1 MYEIV
6 YILLFIIISVS
17 ILSLFVLNFIIKF
30 LYRVKDDFL
39 KDILEFVDYI
49 YNNQTKV
56 DYIYKRL
63 KKTENKNCHTD

>member
-39 KDILEFVDYI
+39 KDIQEGVDYI
-49 YNNQTKV
+49 YN
-56 DYIYKRL
+56 I
-63 KKTENKNCHTD
+63 KKTENKNEP